1 MIRSLI
7 LPALGLVGFA
17 ALLWH
22 VGHTHEVVAEQSP
35 PVAPVRRQF
44 TGAVSGSGV
53 VEPRSESMHLC
64 TEVPGIVAEV
74 AVREGEAVD
83 AGAVVL
89 RLESRWKRAELEVR
103 QAALAAAELELSRL
117 RGLPR
122 PEDLPPSAARV
133 RGARAAAETQRDQ
146 WNRAEDL
153 HRQKVVTE
161 QEVIQRRKA
170 FEAAQATV
178 DEAQAEDE
186 RLRSGAWER
195 DVAIAAAAV
204 EQARA
209 QVELARVE
217 VERLV
222 VRAPVAGTILRVDV
236 RPGEF
241 VGTPHGKALVVL
253 GDTSRLHVRVSID
266 EHDLPRFIPGA
277 PGVGFPR
284 GDSEHPLRL
293 AFVRAVPTVE
303 PKRNL
308 NGDSAERVDTRVL
321 QAVYEIL
328 PDSTAALNLFVGQQ
342 LDVQIESAKNESMP
356 IEAAQLE
363 SARIDAAKP

>member
-1 MIRSLI
+1 MIRTLV
-7 LPALGLVGFA
+7 LPLLGVIGFGT
-17 ALLWH
+17 LLWH
-22 VGHTHEVVAEQSP
+22 LSHTHETLPEQTP

-44 TGAVSGSGV
+44 SGAVAGAGV
-53 VEPRSESMHLC
+53 IEPRSESIQLC
-64 TEVPGIVAEV
+64 AEVPGIVSEV
-74 AVREGEAVD
+74 AVGEGQAIA
-83 AGAVVL
+83 AGDVVL
-89 RLESRWKRAELEVR
+89 RLEDRWKRAELEVR
-103 QAALAAAELELSRL
+103 QAALEAAELDLAKL

-133 RGARAAAETQRDQ
+133 RGAEAAAETQRDQ
-146 WNRAEDL
+146 LSRAEDL

-161 QEVIQRRKA
+161 QEVIQRRMA
-170 FEAAQATV
+170 FDAAQATLE
-178 DEAQAEDE
+178 EAQAEDA

-195 DVAIAAAAV
+195 DVVIAAAAV

-209 QVELARVE
+209 SVDLAQVE

-241 VGTPHGKALVVL
+241 VGTPPGKPLVVL

-277 PGVGFPR
+277 PGVGYVR
-284 GDSEHPLRL
+284 GDSEHPVRL
-293 AFVRAVPTVE
+293 AFVRAVPTIE

-308 NGDSAERVDTRVL
+308 SGDSAERVDTRVL
-321 QAVYEIL
+321 QVLFEIVSE
-328 PDSTAALNLFVGQQ
+328 PEAGTDAPRALFVGQQ
-342 LDVQIESAKNESMP
+342 LDVQIDSA
-356 IEAAQLE
+356 
-363 SARIDAAKP
+363 AR